1 MPIAKDIMTAD
12 PVTVRADSTV
22 KEALLILQSMEI
34 RHLPVVSA
42 NDDLIGMV
50 SDRDLRG
57 MSIPRVIDERW
68 FGDLRV
74 AMQEKISS
82 IMTADVLSVDVDA
95 DVTEIIDLMLEYKVG
110 AVPVV
115 DGDGGLVG
123 IVSYMDVLRE
133 LAVLAEEAAE

>member
-1 MPIAKDIMTAD
+1 MPNARDIMTKD
-12 PVTVRADSTV
+12 PITVRADATV
-22 KEALLILQSMEI
+22 KEALQILQSMEI
-34 RHLPVVSA
+34 RHLPVVSGE
-42 NDDLIGMV
+42 DLIGMV

-74 AMQEKISS
+74 AMQEKIAS
-82 IMTADVLSVDVDA
+82 IMTADVLSVDVES
-95 DVTEIIDLMLEYKVG
+95 DVTEIIELMLEHKVG
-110 AVPVV
+110 ALPVV